1 MAGRVGKELRVV
13 HAHDQCGIAVNLCS
27 IGAQKKEFWLRVP
40 RLPEYSSFPPQ
51 LTKSF
56 GVGAELLARGLATCV
71 GAKLHIHGG
80 HLSAFCLRTQIPYIL
95 HLHGSEIR
103 QFSPD
108 GTPFLSVTK
117 ETKEAIGKAKAVIY
131 STPDLASFTRP
142 IRGDATWLPIALDNT
157 QVGKLSKQVDF
168 ADLFFPHVWTSAKG
182 VGRLVDLVKSLKL
195 SQKRPLKM
203 VGIALGEHQEAA
215 RQLGFQLVPPV
226 SRTEHIQRMLDSRV
240 VIGQGSGIP
249 GATDL
254 EAILHGANYVSF
266 PMERNSL
273 EHYGLDSKSQ
283 QTSSMNEL
291 LSLVRSALN
300 NEFEQPAT
308 HRKILLEHSDENVY
322 RLLQGVYNSV

>member
-1 MAGRVGKELRVV
+1 LRVV

-27 IGAQKKEFWLRVP
+27 IGAQKREFWLRVP
-40 RLPEYSSFPPQ
+40 RLPEYGSFPPL

-56 GVGAELLARGLATCV
+56 GVGAELLARGLAALV
-71 GAKLHIHGG
+71 GANLHIHGG

-103 QFSPD
+103 QFST
-108 GTPFLSVTK
+108 GGAPFFSATK
-117 ETKEAIGKAKAVIY
+117 ETEKAIGKAKAVIY
-131 STPDLASFTRP
+131 STPDLASFIKP

-157 QVGKLSKQVDF
+157 HVGTLSKQVDF

-182 VGRLVDLVKSLKL
+182 VGRLVDLVKSLQL
-195 SQKRPLKM
+195 SQKKPLKM
-203 VGIALGEHQEAA
+203 VGIALGDHQETA
-215 RQLGFQLVPPV
+215 RQLGFQLVPPT
-226 SRTEHIQRMLDSRV
+226 SRIGHIQRMLDSRV
-240 VIGQGSGIP
+240 VIGQGSGVP

-300 NEFEQPAT
+300 NEFAQPAT
-308 HRKILLEHSDENVY
+308 HRKILLAHSDENIYGV
-322 RLLQGVYNSV
+322 LQGLYDSL